1 MLPKSQQEPPQPIAG
16 RPLQMKKEEK
26 PIYRVE
32 PMKPPL
38 NPPQQPPQANPISL
52 MDQITYKN
60 N

>member
-1 MLPKSQQEPPQPIAG
+1 MNPQEQ
-16 RPLQMKKEEK
+16 
-26 PIYRVE
+26 
-32 PMKPPL
+32 PPL